1 MVSLITLLF
10 SSLLWGFFDLIRKK
24 ALEYL
29 SITQIVYLI
38 FISQTIIFL
47 ISLIY
52 SNLIILSNYYFI
64 YLAFIVIL
72 NLIGLYCFLKAI
84 KIQQISMSIP
94 LLSYSPL
101 FSVFFSS
108 LILNESLLLYQYFGI
123 TIIFIGSFV
132 LYSKSLRLKDLLF
145 SPFTLISNKGAQLII
160 TVALIWSLVPVLDK
174 KSLYYIDIYFH
185 GFLQSLFGILLLLIF
200 IKTPKIKAFKVKNI
214 NKHLF
219 LVLMLIIIS
228 FLATIIQLVTIQ
240 INYIAI
246 LEVFKRSVGI
256 ILSLFFGYIFF
267 KERINFQKI
276 LSIIIIICGLIFVI

>member
-1 MVSLITLLF
+1 M
-10 SSLLWGFFDLIRKK
+10 WGFFDLIRKK

>member
-10 SSLLWGFFDLIRKK
+10 SSLLWGFFDLIGKK